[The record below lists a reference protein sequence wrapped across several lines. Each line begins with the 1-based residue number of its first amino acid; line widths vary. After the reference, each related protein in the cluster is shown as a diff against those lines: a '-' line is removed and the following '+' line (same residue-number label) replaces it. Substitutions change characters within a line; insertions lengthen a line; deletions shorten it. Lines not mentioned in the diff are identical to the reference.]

1 MGEGIDMSREYLA
14 EFEEQDGYL
23 NFASVGSPSRSVR
36 DAVVGLLD
44 EVALGDQ
51 AAIQIIGPAY
61 QRARGKIAE
70 SLGVEDGFATSVPS
84 TSAGIMQIAFGLV
97 GSGGNVVV
105 PAHEFPA
112 NRYPWLRAESVG
124 GPEVRAVEIPNGRV
138 DPDALAGAID
148 RDTRLVAVSLVD
160 YMTGFRVDVEAI
172 AEAAGDALVLVDGIQ
187 GLGAVEAELGSADV
201 FVAGGQKW
209 LRAGFSA
216 GVMAVSPRVFDRL
229 APTLTGW
236 WGVEDGFAF
245 EVPPPH
251 PALAAADR
259 FLEGSPNLPGAVA
272 AAAALDVVDTGGISE
287 IEAAVLERSGAV
299 LDLVRSLD
307 AEVIAPWRSEGERA
321 GIVTFRI
328 PGLSAVD
335 VVEALA
341 AAGFVVSERNGWIR
355 VSPHATTPMRVID
368 AFGVALRGQVRKA

>member
-1 MGEGIDMSREYLA
+1 MNREYLD
-14 EFEEQDGYL
+14 EFEGRDGYL
-23 NFASVGSPSRSVR
+23 NYASVGPPSRSAR
-36 DAVVGLLD
+36 DAAGALLD
-44 EVALGDQ
+44 EVALGKR
-51 AAIQIIGPAY
+51 AATQIIGPAY
-61 QRARGKIAE
+61 QKARGEIADA
-70 SLGVEDGFATSVPS
+70 LGVETGFVTSVPS

-124 GPEVRAVEIPNGRV
+124 GPEVRAVEIPDRRV
-138 DPDALAGAID
+138 TRETLSDAID
-148 RDTRLVAVSLVD
+148 DETRLVAVSLVD
-160 YMTGFRVDVEAI
+160 YMTGFRVDVDSI

-187 GLGAVEAELGSADV
+187 GLGAVETGLGSADV

-229 APTLTGW
+229 EPTLTGW
-236 WGVEDGFAF
+236 WSVEDGYAF

-251 PALAAADR
+251 PALATADR
-259 FLEGSPNLPGAVA
+259 FLEGSPNLLGAVA
-272 AAAALDVVDTGGISE
+272 AAAALDVVDVGGIAN

-299 LDLVRSLD
+299 LDLARSLD
-307 AEVIAPWRSEGERA
+307 AEVIAPWRSDGERA

-328 PGLSAVD
+328 PGLPANDAVTS
-335 VVEALA
+335 LA
-341 AAGFVVSERNGWIR
+341 TAGFVVSERNGWIR
-355 VSPHATTPMRVID
+355 VSPHATTPMRVIEE
-368 AFGVALRGQVRKA
+368 FGATLRDQVRKA

>member
-1 MGEGIDMSREYLA
+1 MNQDYLN

-23 NFASVGSPSRSVR
+23 NFASIGPAARSAR
-36 DAVVGLLD
+36 KAPADLLGD
-44 EVALGDQ
+44 VALGERSGVS
-51 AAIQIIGPAY
+51 IIGPAY
-61 QRARGKIAE
+61 EKARTTIAGA
-70 SLGVEDGFATSVPS
+70 LGVESGFATSVPS
-84 TSAGIMQIAFGLV
+84 TSAGIMQIAFGLI

-124 GPEVRAVEIPNGRV
+124 GPEVRAVEIVDGRV
-138 DPDALAGAID
+138 DPDALAVAID
-148 RDTRLVAVSLVD
+148 GETRLVAVSLVD

-187 GLGAVEAELGSADV
+187 GLGAVETKLGSADV

-216 GVMAVSPRVFDRL
+216 GVMVVSPRVFDRL

-236 WGVEDGFAF
+236 WSVEDRDAF
-245 EVPPPH
+245 EAALPH
-251 PALAAADR
+251 PALATADR
-259 FLEGSPNLPGAVA
+259 FLEGSPNLLGAVA
-272 AAAALDVVDTGGISE
+272 AAAALDVIDTGGIRE
-287 IEAAVLERSGAV
+287 IEAAVLERSDAV
-299 LDLVRSLD
+299 LDVVRSLD
-307 AEVIAPWRSEGERA
+307 AEVITPWRSDDERA

-328 PGLSAVD
+328 PGLPSPDA
-335 VVEALA
+335 VEALA

-368 AFGVALRGQVRKA
+368 ALEDALRNQARKA

>member
-1 MGEGIDMSREYLA
+1 MNREYLD
-14 EFEEQDGYL
+14 EFEGRDGYL
-23 NFASVGSPSRSVR
+23 NYASVGPPSRSAR
-36 DAVVGLLD
+36 DAAGALLD
-44 EVALGDQ
+44 EVALGER
-51 AAIQIIGPAY
+51 AATQIIGPAY
-61 QRARGKIAE
+61 QKARGEIADA
-70 SLGVEDGFATSVPS
+70 LGVETGFVTSVPS

-124 GPEVRAVEIPNGRV
+124 GPEVRAVEIPDRRV
-138 DPDALAGAID
+138 TRETLSDAVD
-148 RDTRLVAVSLVD
+148 DETRLVAVSLVD
-160 YMTGFRVDVEAI
+160 YMTGFRVDVDSI

-187 GLGAVEAELGSADV
+187 GLGAVETGLGSADV

-229 APTLTGW
+229 EPTLTGW
-236 WGVEDGFAF
+236 WSVEDGYAF

-251 PALAAADR
+251 PALATADR
-259 FLEGSPNLPGAVA
+259 FLEGSPNLLGAVA
-272 AAAALDVVDTGGISE
+272 AAAALDVVDVGGIAN

-299 LDLVRSLD
+299 LDLARSLD
-307 AEVIAPWRSEGERA
+307 AEVIAPWRSDGERA

-328 PGLSAVD
+328 PGLPASDAV
-335 VVEALA
+335 ASLA
-341 AAGFVVSERNGWIR
+341 TAGFVVSERNGWIR
-355 VSPHATTPMRVID
+355 VSPHATTPMRVIEE
-368 AFGVALRGQVRKA
+368 FGATLRDQVRKA